1 MTNPTSNFGWQMP
14 TNTDLVY
21 QLPADFE
28 VFGQAVDTSLADLKG
43 GTSGQVLAKNS
54 NTDMDFVWVAQDDSN
69 AIQNTIVD
77 AKGDLIGATAAD
89 TPARL
94 AVGTNGQFLSAD
106 STTATGLKWATVA
119 ASGMT
124 LITRA
129 TFTNVADTGT
139 TFDGV
144 FTSSYKSYLIVV
156 ERLLSVSA
164 GGDDAQFVL
173 RYAGPTNQTSLYYG
187 QNFTLAFNSSTF
199 GTNQQNNASAFSFM
213 NFIGESGDVSAATIT
228 MNGVGNTSERP
239 RFYGLGTQGTSN
251 FGTTNFAGWQ
261 NDARTYTG
269 IAFKS
274 SSTNISG
281 DIAIYGLAI

>member
-1 MTNPTSNFGWQMP
+1 MATTTNFGWETP
-14 TNTDLVY
+14 DDTDLVKDGAAAIRTA
-21 QLPADFE
+21 L
-28 VFGQAVDTSLADLKG
+28 GGVDTSFVDLKG
-43 GTSGQVLAKNS
+43 GTTGQVLSKAS
-54 NTDMDFVWVAQDDSN
+54 NTDLDYTWIAVDPL
-69 AIQNTIVD
+69 TILD
-77 AKGDLIGATAAD
+77 AKGDLITATAAD

-94 AVGTNGQFLSAD
+94 AVGTNNQVLTAD
-106 STTATGLKWATVA
+106 STTATGLKWASV

-124 LITRA
+124 LIRRSS
-129 TFTNVADTGT
+129 FTNVADTGT
-139 TFDGV
+139 TFDDV
-144 FTSSYKSYLIVV
+144 FTSAYKSYVIVV

-199 GTNQQNNASAFSFM
+199 GTNQQNNGSAFSFM

-261 NDARTYTG
+261 NESRTYTG

-274 SSTNISG
+274 SSSNITG
-281 DIAIYGLAI
+281 DVAIYGLAV